1 MVKHNK
7 QKLLL
12 IYLLFFI
19 VAISM
24 YDARYMSLL
33 EKNIA
38 GFTLIFLIVYTLTL
52 NLNKSFRVS
61 LCGIVF
67 LSIFDLLFRKKQKE
81 NFDENDVDDDTK
93 DYATESNTRDFNSL
107 NKKLDL
113 DKLLKK
119 DNTEQ
124 EEENRK
130 VNSSKTLEELEELLN
145 KAKKEGALKT
155 GKKISEYSPA
165 EAQKATYQ
173 LINTT
178 DQLKQTVEG
187 LLPAIENGKKLLDMM
202 EKFK

>member
-1 MVKHNK
+1 MENEH
-7 QKLLL
+7 
-12 IYLLFFI
+12 I
-19 VAISM
+19 VGKFDDDLDRIKNEI
-24 YDARYMSLL
+24 L
-33 EKNIA
+33 EM
-38 GFTLIFLIVYTLTL
+38 G
-52 NLNKSFRVS
+52 NLV
-61 LCGIVF
+61 
-67 LSIFDLLFRKKQKE
+67 KKQIQGATKALLS
-81 NFDENDVDDDTK
+81 FDENDVDDDTK

-187 LLPAIENGKKLLDMM
+187 L
-202 EKFK
+202 